1 MFLVGVQRHSAYAVW
16 YSKSQGRAHKEAKK
30 KFLVGVHRH
39 RYASEALKKRWAV
52 FRVSY
57 SYKSLEFRV

>member
-30 KFLVGVHRH
+30 KILVGVHRH
-39 RYASEALKKRWAV
+39 GNASETLEEALGG
-52 FRVSY
+52 
-57 SYKSLEFRV
+57 L